1 LNWHSPAIPFIV
13 STGQRV
19 TTIRRRLASLIAFAL
34 PALAL
39 GCGGDGLVLPNES
52 RAAAITKVSGDEQS
66 AAAGVALSKPLVV
79 RVADAFDRP
88 VEGQSV
94 AFAIDAGGGQ
104 VTPASATTGPD
115 GTASAAWTL
124 GGAAGQQRVRA
135 AVTGDGIP
143 DGLLVNFNATAVSGA
158 GAKLVLVSGDNQT
171 AAVRSAL
178 PDSLVVRVTDALD
191 NPVAGVEVTW
201 DVGGG
206 GSISPA
212 SVTSDANGLA
222 AAERVLGNASGAQT
236 AIASSSGLTPIT
248 FSQTAQAAN
257 PTELLL
263 VSGDGQS
270 APAGATLADPL
281 VVRLVDDNGNG
292 VGGKAITWVS
302 APGNGSVNPLNVT
315 TSPTGFAQTSW
326 TLANRSGGYQI
337 NAVFSGVPSVPF
349 IATATAGAAN
359 KLAFSQVPVNTS
371 AGSPITPAVKVAI
384 QDAGGNTVTSATD
397 AITIGIGSNPAAGTL
412 SGTTTVSAVN
422 GVATFT
428 GLSIDKSGNGY
439 TLTATGSGLTAV
451 TSPSFDIVPGAANR
465 LVFITGPSDR
475 IVGEK
480 FSPSIQVQVQD
491 AGGNPVLTATN
502 PITITSVTGTLTGT
516 STVTPLLGTG
526 TATFNNLAV
535 NKAGTAYT
543 LTAFAS
549 GVSSATSDPFDVAK
563 ATTTIG
569 ITSKSPIG
577 NSVFGQPVTFNY
589 DINIV
594 APGAGSLTGTVTV
607 SDGTDDC
614 TGGINTGTGVGSC
627 QIHFSTTGT
636 RNVTATYNGDV
647 NFNGSASTS
656 VPQTVNQAST
666 SLSIT
671 SDQPE
676 PSDPGVTVTVQW
688 TLSPTG
694 AGAGTP
700 TGTVTVTV
708 QGEAGVT
715 CNAPATFSGASCDL
729 VFLTSGDKT
738 IKVTYPGDANFA
750 GSTANEPHKVTT
762 PNLPPTATDDGYSM
776 LEDGVLNVSSGN
788 GVLKNDNDPDN
799 GPQGLVARNFST
811 PANGN
816 LTTNGN
822 GSFTYTPDPNFNG
835 TDTFTY
841 EAFDG
846 AAADTATVTVTI
858 GSVNDVPSFTSGGD
872 ISVNAVDG
880 AFSQPWAVNG
890 SPGPANESGQT
901 LSYDVSFDPAF
912 PLGGLLFAI
921 PPSIAPDG
929 TLSFTPNG
937 FIGVAHMIVHVQD
950 SGGTQNGGV
959 DTSADQS
966 FTITI
971 N

>member
-1 LNWHSPAIPFIV
+1 M
-13 STGQRV
+13 

-39 GCGGDGLVLPNES
+39 GCGSGGLVLPNES
-52 RAAAITKVSGDEQS
+52 MAAKITRVSGDEQS
-66 AAAGVALSKPLVV
+66 AAAGVALLKPLVV
-79 RVADAFDRP
+79 RVADSFDRP
-88 VEGQSV
+88 VEGQAV

-124 GGAAGQQRVRA
+124 GGAAGQQRVQA
-135 AVTGDGIP
+135 TVTGDGIP
-143 DGLLVNFNATAVSGA
+143 AGLLVNFNATAVSGA
-158 GAKLVLVSGDNQT
+158 GAKLVLASGDDQT
-171 AAVRSAL
+171 AAVGSAL

-201 DVGGG
+201 AVGGG

-222 AAERVLGNASGAQT
+222 AAERVLGNASGTQT
-236 AIASSSGLTPIT
+236 AAAASSGLTPIT
-248 FSQTAQAAN
+248 FTQTAEPAN
-257 PTELLL
+257 PTALLL
-263 VSGDGQS
+263 ISGDAQNGQ
-270 APAGATLADPL
+270 AAATLADPL

-302 APGNGSVNPLNVT
+302 APGNGSVNPQNVT

-326 TLANRSGGYQI
+326 TLANRSGSYQI

-349 IATATAGAAN
+349 TATASAGAAT
-359 KLAFSQVPVNTS
+359 KLAFAQVPVNTS

-397 AITIGIGSNPAAGTL
+397 LITIGIGSNPSAGTL
-412 SGTTTVSAVN
+412 SGTTTVAAVN
-422 GVATFT
+422 GVATFA
-428 GLSIDKSGNGY
+428 GLSIDRSGNGY
-439 TLTATGSGLTAV
+439 TLTASASGLTAV

-475 IVGEK
+475 VVGEK
-480 FSPSIQVQVQD
+480 FSPAIQVQVQD
-491 AGGNPVLTATN
+491 AGGNPVLTATGQ
-502 PITITSVTGTLTGT
+502 ITITSSVTGSLAGT
-516 STVTPLLGTG
+516 STATPVLG

-543 LTAFAS
+543 LTALAS
-549 GVSSATSDPFDVAK
+549 GVSSTTSDPFDVAK
-563 ATTTIG
+563 AATTIA
-569 ITSKSPIG
+569 ITSKSPGG
-577 NSVFGQPVTFNY
+577 NSVFGQPVTVNY

-614 TGGINTGTGVGSC
+614 TGGINAGTGVGSC

-636 RNVTATYNGDV
+636 RSVTATYNGDV
-647 NFNGSASTS
+647 NFNGSTSASVS
-656 VPQTVNQAST
+656 HTVNQANT
-666 SLSIT
+666 SLSVT
-671 SDQPE
+671 SDDPE
-676 PSDPGVTVTVQW
+676 PSDPGETVTVRW

-715 CNAPATFSGASCDL
+715 CSASATFSGANCDL
-729 VFLTSGDKT
+729 VFPTSGDKT

-762 PNLPPTATDDGYSM
+762 PNVPPSAANDGYSM
-776 LEDGVLNVSSGN
+776 LEDGVLNVNSGN

-811 PANGN
+811 PGHGN

-822 GSFTYTPDPNFNG
+822 GSFTYTPDPDFNS

-846 AAADTATVTVTI
+846 AAASTATVTVTI
-858 GSVNDVPSFTSGGD
+858 GQVNDVPSFSLNGD
-872 ISVNAVDG
+872 LTVNAADG
-880 AFSQPWAVNG
+880 AFSQQWATG

-901 LSYDVSFDPAF
+901 LSYAVAVDFFGS
-912 PLGGLLFAI
+912 LLFSDQ
-921 PPSIAPDG
+921 PSISPSG
-929 TLSFTPNG
+929 TLTFTPNG
-937 FIGVAHMIVHVQD
+937 FIGVATVTVHVQD
-950 SGGTQNGGV
+950 SGGTQDGGV
-959 DTSADQS
+959 DTSGDQT
-966 FTITI
+966 FTITV